1 MKEKLNGY
9 QMYGC
14 LMSMLKEETAEWLHE
29 NSRSPIS
36 QHIIYDKN
44 SFQWEI
50 NLFDEILSYE
60 IGEVL
65 SDTKE
70 FHAQKAG
77 IDLYIDSV
85 KHEELKDFS
94 DIRKQSIQLMKS
106 GNTEIYFRTTTA
118 LKKDGEFL
126 LFPDME
132 LILKNWWN
140 TWNSIFP
147 NNPFDDED
155 ALRLILKNTYI
166 QSYRLSSSIH
176 RMKGNNIKGFYG
188 NMTIGNR
195 LSEPMRE
202 LLNALLVMSEYSGTG
217 VKTALGMGKT
227 TIMTAM
233 LHRGQ

>member
-1 MKEKLNGY
+1 M
-9 QMYGC
+9 
-14 LMSMLKEETAEWLHE
+14 
-29 NSRSPIS
+29 
-36 QHIIYDKN
+36 
-44 SFQWEI
+44 
-50 NLFDEILSYE
+50 
-60 IGEVL
+60 L

-227 TIMTAM
+227 TIIK
-233 LHRGQ
+233 